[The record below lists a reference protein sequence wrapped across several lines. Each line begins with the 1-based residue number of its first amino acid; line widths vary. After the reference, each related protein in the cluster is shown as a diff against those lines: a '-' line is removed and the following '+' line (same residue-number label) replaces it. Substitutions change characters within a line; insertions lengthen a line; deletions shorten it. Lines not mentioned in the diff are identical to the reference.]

1 MGVGVAT
8 GLFHRVL
15 HAALVPFPG
24 AKTTPCSLPSP
35 SSSSSPSQFR
45 LLLAMSQSNSASQ
58 ASGSNSGGGSSST
71 SVDIPATAPAG
82 GLSIT
87 QPPQTATSYYKIA
100 PSQNVT
106 FGWNFTSL
114 YVTPSSLTISAV
126 CENGNT
132 YPVGPTDGIIPG
144 TATEVV
150 WDLWAYNQ
158 ASPAHPLA
166 VASYTLEIWGDSGK
180 DAVASAGQLS
190 PNDNLRFAL
199 YSPASYTPLSS
210 EYLSSSRHFGEICG
224 TC

>member
-1 MGVGVAT
+1 
-8 GLFHRVL
+8 
-15 HAALVPFPG
+15 
-24 AKTTPCSLPSP
+24 
-35 SSSSSPSQFR
+35 
-45 LLLAMSQSNSASQ
+45 MSQNSQ
-58 ASGSNSGGGSSST
+58 ASGSNTDSGGSSTT
-71 SVDIPATAPAG
+71 SIDVPATAPAG
-82 GLSIT
+82 GLTIT

-114 YVTPSSLTISAV
+114 YITPASLTVSAV

-132 YPVGPTDGIIPG
+132 YPVGPTDGVLPG

-158 ASPAHPLA
+158 ANPAHPLA
-166 VASYTLEIWGDSGK
+166 VNSYTLEIWGDQGK
-180 DAVASAGQLS
+180 DAVASAGQLM

-210 EYLSSSRHFGEICG
+210 WTCAGCNVNGAIGDYVAHPAFVSLVVTFVVMLLSGYSLIRQALH
-224 TC
+224 

>member
-15 HAALVPFPG
+15 HAALIRPSR
-24 AKTTPCSLPSP
+24 AKTSPCSLPSP
-35 SSSSSPSQFR
+35 SPFSSSSQSQ
-45 LLLAMSQSNSASQ
+45 LLVAMSQSNSGSQ
-58 ASGSNSGGGSSST
+58 ASGSNTNSGGGSSST
-71 SVDIPATAPAG
+71 SIDIPATAPAG
-82 GLSIT
+82 GLTIT

-114 YVTPSSLTISAV
+114 YVTPASLTVSAA

-158 ASPAHPLA
+158 ANPAHPLA
-166 VASYTLEIWGDSGK
+166 VASYTLEIWGDQGK
-180 DAVASAGQLS
+180 DAVASAGQLM

-210 EYLSSSRHFGEICG
+210 EYCS
-224 TC
+224 